1 MTDDHKKPKS
11 RTQTLA
17 TIDDG
22 WFERLCAWADESDIQ
37 EKELPRNKA
46 KLLAMQELWL
56 SKARFTTLPPEIG
69 QLGNLQEMYLSDNQL
84 TSLPAEIGQLG
95 NLQGLYIDDN
105 PLTSLPPEI
114 GRLGNLQ

>member
-84 TSLPAEIGQLG
+84 TSLPA
-95 NLQGLYIDDN
+95 
-105 PLTSLPPEI
+105 
-114 GRLGNLQ
+114 

>member
-69 QLGNLQEMYLSDNQL
+69 QLGNLKRLYL
-84 TSLPAEIGQLG
+84 IR
-95 NLQGLYIDDN
+95 N
-105 PLTSLPPEI
+105 PLTDLPDSLKRLYLERNGTLEI
-114 GRLGNLQ
+114 TLDNKLLDRVLAEILNL